1 MSRSPE
7 EAKASP
13 NKAGRPRGRAPR
25 PHIEIPGDVLIPETE
40 ASAEPGVPM
49 RNKAQGVTMGAT
61 RRPVHPI
68 ADLFPM
74 MTDEELADLAADIK
88 ANGLI
93 HPIVLDK
100 AGRIIDGRNRARA
113 CEIAGI
119 EPTTVLF
126 EGDDPRAYIIASN
139 ISRRHLTKGQQA
151 MAVAMVYPVPEQ
163 GGRGKKKTMD
173 ETSTLFSQ
181 KRLQL
186 ARTVLAHSP
195 DLAQAV
201 LAGSKSLDGAYD
213 EARNAKQPLDAHAG
227 KVRRKV
233 ARSKKVAVLTADSAS
248 DPEDHFK
255 TSDGTE
261 EIELGKVIARLRR
274 DQPRNA
280 DTMRVCD
287 ALEGRLRR
295 P

>member
-1 MSRSPE
+1 M
-7 EAKASP
+7 
-13 NKAGRPRGRAPR
+13 
-25 PHIEIPGDVLIPETE
+25 
-40 ASAEPGVPM
+40 
-49 RNKAQGVTMGAT
+49 
-61 RRPVHPI
+61 RPVHQI

-74 MTDEELADLAADIK
+74 MTDEELVDLAADIK

-93 HPIVLDK
+93 HPIVVDK
-100 AGRIIDGRNRARA
+100 DGFLIDGRNRARA

-151 MAVAMVYPVPEQ
+151 MALAMIYPMPEK

-173 ETSTLFSQ
+173 ETSTLFSP

-201 LAGSKSLDGAYD
+201 LAGSKSLDGAYG
-213 EARNAKQPLDAHAG
+213 EARKAKQPLDAQVAG
-227 KVRRKV
+227 NVRRKV
-233 ARSKKVAVLTADSAS
+233 ARSKKFAVLPGKAREIDALAKLPAAEQRSLAEAATRGEKVSAITAHSAC
-248 DPEDHFK
+248 DPKDPK
-255 TSDGTE
+255 TCDGTE

-280 DTMRVCD
+280 DTMRICD
-287 ALEGRLRR
+287 ALEHRLKPHRTAAA
-295 P
+295 PA